1 VPPFQA
7 PPLQVPPFATAP
19 PWAPPPMKE
28 RIYAETHIVDEDED
42 DAEWDDE
49 LPEEEAHL
57 SVEDLRRE
65 MAGLAGMSEQDAIR
79 MGLGAMKEM
88 NAHVLL
94 GNPDFLR
101 IAGAVMNGQMAL
113 EEALPLLVALMP
125 NGGVS

>member
-1 VPPFQA
+1 
-7 PPLQVPPFATAP
+7 
-19 PWAPPPMKE
+19 M
-28 RIYAETHIVDEDED
+28 DEDED

-94 GNPDFLR
+94 GNPEFLR